1 MFVCTHSQRQQADNS
16 SRPDSNNSRS
26 GNKCSSSKGY
36 AAPHPMSIHRMPKY
50 SDASHPLFGYMTS
63 TLV

>member
-16 SRPDSNNSRS
+16 RPDGNNSRS

-36 AAPHPMSIHRMPKY
+36 AAPHPMSIHRRP
-50 SDASHPLFGYMTS
+50 
-63 TLV
+63 